1 MLQQYLTPFR
11 ACRLILLFGIAAA
24 LIQSCGVV
32 SSFRTTTESPAVCN
46 QAQHLEVVSL
56 ALFPD
61 PLPDARR
68 IDEWRLR
75 VRSDTPNECQT
86 LLQIVEVEREL
97 VAAQSSAFLILGVNE
112 IKLIPEPEYR
122 FTASERCFNIIAKST
137 EGAIQLEGPKTFC
150 ALRIDN
156 RWWTMR

>member
-1 MLQQYLTPFR
+1 LLKRHLTVCR
-11 ACRLILLFGIAAA
+11 SCRLLLLFGLAVAI
-24 LIQSCGVV
+24 IQSCSALNV
-32 SSFRTTTESPAVCN
+32 STKTESPAVCN
-46 QAQHLEVVSL
+46 QAEHLEVVSL
-56 ALFPD
+56 AFYPD

-86 LLQIVEVEREL
+86 LIQIVEVEREF
-97 VAAQSSAFLILGVNE
+97 VAAESSAYLILGVNE
-112 IKLIPEPEYR
+112 IKLIPDQEYR
-122 FTASERCFNIIAKST
+122 FSASERCFNIIAKST
-137 EGAIQLEGPKTFC
+137 EGAIRLEGPKTFC